1 MENQSVAYELKQVST
16 RPSNMGLEDLEATCD
31 DASISNCSLSN
42 SPVISNSIDNGN
54 CNNFYADE
62 ARAKRKELALA
73 RWKANCRNSSL
84 LM

>member
-1 MENQSVAYELKQVST
+1 MENQSVVYELKQVST

-31 DASISNCSLSN
+31 DASISNGNGTDVSN
-42 SPVISNSIDNGN
+42 NNGN

-84 LM
+84 LL